1 MYDVVIIGG
10 VDAWRFDFN
19 AIQGQLDQQP
29 RLRNSLQAVQ
39 IESAVDILKT
49 FIGQKSDMESWLETA
64 ELNLDRNLR
73 LEYLAGESLDINIR
87 DLIFEEM
94 TADISYPS
102 NLVDLPWQD
111 EYHYKNWFEEKFKIK
126 KD

>member
-1 MYDVVIIGG
+1 M
-10 VDAWRFDFN
+10 N
-19 AIQGQLDQQP
+19 AIQGQLDQQA

-39 IESAVDILKT
+39 IESAADILKT
-49 FIGQKSDMESWLETA
+49 FVGQKSDMESWLETA

-94 TADISYPS
+94 TAEISYPS
-102 NLVDLPWQD
+102 NLVELAWQD